1 MTLKCGQPSPAQ
13 PRPRPRPVHLS
24 GLPAWPAIWVFSG
37 SCFPLVFHMRQA
49 ALRRRGTDGV
59 TNDDDDDEEEE
70 EAEWKKGLIEQP
82 KQ

>member
-1 MTLKCGQPSPAQ
+1 MTLKCAQPSSASASASASAPLGPAC
-13 PRPRPRPVHLS
+13 LAGYM
-24 GLPAWPAIWVFSG
+24 GLQWVLLPTS
-37 SCFPLVFHMRQA
+37 FPHMRQA

-59 TNDDDDDEEEE
+59 TNDEEDEEEEE